1 MTIKNSTICNGAKV
15 NSQSEIFKSIIAPDS
30 IILEESKLAANSVIG
45 EKVKLACNDLAGPVV
60 ISDIKSVS
68 IILTITF
75 F

>member
-15 NSQSEIFKSIIAPDS
+15 NSQCEILKSIVAPDS
-30 IILEESKLAANSVIG
+30 TILEESKLAANSVIG
-45 EKVKLACNDLAGPVV
+45 ENVKLACNDMVGPLV

-68 IILTITF
+68 LILIITF